1 MRPSSFDG
9 RLAVVDEPTD
19 GTDVGATATSPDAL
33 RARLVSLEEQ
43 ARVPAAIVAP
53 RHPKR
58 TIRGDIYAGL
68 CREETPRVDRRT
80 TTVIERNRRLYCRA
94 RPRYQ
99 VVSYTRI
106 LDVT

>member
-9 RLAVVDEPTD
+9 RLTVVDEPTD
-19 GTDVGATATSPDAL
+19 GAEVGATATSPDAL

-58 TIRGDIYAGL
+58 TIRGDIYTGL
-68 CREETPRVDRRT
+68 RREETPRVDRRT

-94 RPRYQ
+94 RPSYQ
-99 VVSYTRI
+99 LISYTQI
-106 LDVT
+106 LYVT